1 MARLNRN
8 RFSRFAINP
17 EMKHSRSR
25 WKAPFDHKTT
35 FNAGELIPIMYE
47 EILPGDTVKMDM
59 SSLVRMSTPKFPVMD
74 DAWIETFFFYVPN
87 RLVWEHWKEFMGE
100 NTKDAWTPST
110 SYQIPQVKLS
120 HAVSRGSIADY
131 FGIPTNIASAVGANQ
146 QGYSQLPMRAYA
158 LIWNEWFRDENLQDP
173 VLVNKSDSNFDVP
186 SYETIPAFSPS
197 NASYGYSAPAK
208 VGKFHDYFTSALPE
222 PQKGSPVLL
231 PLQGQAPLN
240 FESSPSVPV
249 VTGSV
254 HDVDS
259 IPLQFS
265 DSSVVS
271 GQMVNAVFQNGN
283 SGVTLGANLGTT
295 SAIGR
300 TVSPVPNNLG
310 FLPSS
315 ITGAYADLSQA
326 TAATINQLRQAFQTQ
341 KLLETDAR
349 GGTRY
354 TELIAAHWGVDV
366 GDARLQR
373 PEYLGGTRERIGMQ
387 QVLQTSSSDSVSP
400 QGNTAAYSL
409 TTSRGHVFTKSFS
422 EHGMLIGLVCVRSRQ
437 SYQQG
442 LQKKWTRRD
451 RLDFFFPVF
460 AHLGEQPVFNREI
473 YMQGV
478 SNGVA
483 NEHYDLEVFG
493 YQEAWAEY
501 RYSPSYVTGD
511 MRSNSSNGSLDV
523 WHYADDYNSL
533 PILGNTWIQASSAP
547 IDRTLAV
554 SSAAAHQFIADFYF
568 NPTWIREMPMY
579 SIPGLVDHF

>member
-1 MARLNRN
+1 MSRLARN
-8 RFSRFAINP
+8 RFSHFAVNP

-25 WKAPFDHKTT
+25 WKRPFDHKTT
-35 FNAGELIPIMYE
+35 FNAGRLIPILYE

-74 DAWIETFFFYVPN
+74 DAWIETFFFFVPN
-87 RLVWEHWKEFMGE
+87 RLVWQHWKEFMGE
-100 NTKDAWTPST
+100 NNTDAWSQEVK
-110 SYQIPQVKLS
+110 YQIPYMASSYANQSYYL
-120 HAVSRGSIADY
+120 RGSVADY
-131 FGIPTNIASAVGANQ
+131 FGVPTYVASKTSADLFRV
-146 QGYSQLPMRAYA
+146 SQLPFRAYA

-173 VLVNKSDSNFDVP
+173 VLVDLTDSNH
-186 SYETIPAFSPS
+186 TIVTSAS
-197 NASYGYSAPAK
+197 NSLPPWRSSDASFGVTAPAP
-208 VGKFHDYFTSALPE
+208 VGKFHDYFTSALPQ

-240 FESSPSVPV
+240 FSGSGFVPV
-249 VTGSV
+249 ITGADHGAST
-254 HDVDS
+254 
-259 IPLQFS
+259 IPMHFTGAGA
-265 DSSVVS
+265 VS
-271 GQMVNAVFQNGN
+271 GSAANMVLENQ
-283 SGVTLGANLGTT
+283 SGSQVLGADLGQLASGTRFVYP
-295 SAIGR
+295 A
-300 TVSPVPNNLG
+300 PNNLG
-310 FLPSS
+310 FNGGA
-315 ITGAYADLSQA
+315 IQNAYADLSQA

-354 TELIAAHWGVDV
+354 TELLAAHWGVDA

-409 TTSRGHVFTKSFS
+409 TTSRGHVFTKSFT
-422 EHGMLIGLVCVRSRQ
+422 EHGMLIGLACVRSRQ

-442 LQKKWTRRD
+442 LEKKWSRSD

-460 AHLGEQPVFNREI
+460 AHLGEQPIFNREI
-473 YMQGV
+473 YAQGNV
-478 SNGVA
+478 EDG
-483 NEHYDLEVFG
+483 EVFG

-511 MRSNSSNGSLDV
+511 MRSNSPNGSLDV

-533 PILGNTWIQASSAP
+533 PILGNTWIQASAVP

-554 SSAAAHQFIADFYF
+554 SSEQAHQFIADFYF
-568 NPTWIREMPMY
+568 DPIWIREMPMY